1 MPLARFKH
9 LPLDLLLGV
18 SHHFTLRPDSLR
30 LFFQNFGNGK
40 KSVGG
45 GGRGEVMRCS
55 SPAPLGCRGRIGLR
69 RLSIVLNF

>member
-18 SHHFTLRPDSLR
+18 SHHFTLRPASLR
-30 LFFQNFGNGK
+30 LFFFFKNFGNGE
-40 KSVGG
+40 KSV